1 MTRDAMNTVVSEDL
15 ERIPKHPK
23 EHQSEL
29 RMTYALLRKAS
40 LGKNGDPTK
49 TRGDVMRE
57 SVASVRTRNPSAPL
71 DYDTTYFV

>member
-1 MTRDAMNTVVSEDL
+1 MTREVMNKLVGE
-15 ERIPKHPK
+15 EMEHIPKHPK

-29 RMTYALLRKAS
+29 RMTYALLRKAN

-57 SVASVRTRNPSAPL
+57 SVASVRKRTSAAPL
-71 DYDTTYFV
+71 DYDKTYFA